1 MDDIIKHSKEY
12 YKDVINERLNF
23 SMFVKKNFKKNIES
37 DILIPLNNFVKTQ
50 DSVAVWIGGS
60 QSWENIF
67 NCNINEIS
75 EDILSKSSIT
85 AGNYDIF
92 ILANNKE
99 AYNKTSCFLNDLIV
113 KYKEVF
119 DESSHISPNYTLTYK
134 SDFIKKKNSICI
146 PNVDE
151 LNDETCVLFP
161 CQASQLT
168 IKSKQTSQN
177 DNIHFK
183 IKNKLLI
190 YFEAYYLENI
200 NINMLKT
207 MINSYCRLS
216 IKDNNIPYLTEYGLI
231 MFSEFIIYKRIEK
244 GLNVDKYRKELLL
257 KHLSSYIKLND
268 LYFIVLDYYI
278 GIFKNS
284 KEYNKYI
291 VQNIILNIFKYSN
304 FDIVKNIEERIID
317 VIRPFINRFI
327 FNFSQNIEQEFK
339 NAFFCLIG
347 GDAMRRYD
355 YNITKTSDYDT
366 KLFVPLNYNKGKSKE
381 LLHKFIIDKMS
392 YFISYLITNKK
403 DILPNLQ
410 FEHYYTYKDITI
422 KIVYNLYTFDNSQFR
437 LRFIQKHKEFKIDLY
452 SIDYRTIAN
461 VFVIHNTTKQEI
473 KYNINIDIPIF
484 DLVIVILDKNL
495 LYENQSIDE
504 ILNHNNIINIAS
516 LDFLLND
523 LITTYTKRD
532 PSNRYFNDK
541 NDKDKYRFNLLNNIK
556 QFDMDVE
563 LNSNV
568 ILNKMIDNNIYEH
581 YNNDL
586 VKILQK
592 KYINWFNKIFLDN
605 KSNDII
611 KHKMSFKFGVSNNSP
626 INSPINSTINSIMSI
641 D

>member
-23 SMFVKKNFKKNIES
+23 SMFVKKNLKKNIES
-37 DILIPLNNFVKTQ
+37 DILIPFYNFVKHQ
-50 DSVAVWIGGS
+50 DNVAVWIGGS

-92 ILANNKE
+92 ILTNNKE
-99 AYNKTSCFLNDLIV
+99 AYNKTSCHLNNLIV

-119 DESSHISPNYTLTYK
+119 DESSNSPNYTLTYK
-134 SDFIKKKNSICI
+134 SDFIKKKNGICI

-151 LNDETCVLFP
+151 LNVESCVLFP

-168 IKSKQTSQN
+168 IKSKQSSQN
-177 DNIHFK
+177 DTGFK
-183 IKNKLLI
+183 IKNKLLV

-200 NINMLKT
+200 NINMLKN
-207 MINSYCRLS
+207 MINSYCKLS
-216 IKDNNIPYLTEYGLI
+216 FKDSNIPYLTEYGLI

-257 KHLSSYIKLND
+257 KHLSPYIKLND
-268 LYFIVLDYYI
+268 LYFNVLDYYI
-278 GIFKNS
+278 GIFKDS

-304 FDIVKNIEERIID
+304 FDIVKIIEEKIIN
-317 VIRPFINRFI
+317 ITRPFINRFI
-327 FNFSQNIEQEFK
+327 YNFSQNIEQEFQ

-381 LLHKFIIDKMS
+381 LLHNFIIDKMS
-392 YFISYLITNKK
+392 FFIAYLITNKK
-403 DILPNLQ
+403 DILLD
-410 FEHYYTYKDITI
+410 FKYEHYYTSKDITI
-422 KIVYNLYTFDNSQFR
+422 KIVYNINTLHNSQFR
-437 LRFIQKHKEFKIDLY
+437 LRFIQKYKEFKIDLY
-452 SIDYRTIAN
+452 SIDYRTIAD
-461 VFVIHNTTKQEI
+461 VFVTHNTTKQEI
-473 KYNINIDIPIF
+473 KYNINIDIPLF

-495 LYENQSIDE
+495 LYENQTKDD
-504 ILNHNNIINIAS
+504 ILNHNNVINVAS

-532 PSNRYFNDK
+532 PSNRYFYDK
-541 NDKDKYRFNLLNNIK
+541 NDKDKYRYNLLNNIK
-556 QFDMDVE
+556 HFDMDVE
-563 LNSNV
+563 LSSNTK
-568 ILNKMIDNNIYEH
+568 LNTLIDNNVYEH
-581 YNNDL
+581 YNSDL

-592 KYINWFNKIFLDN
+592 EYINEFNKIYLDN

-611 KHKMSFKFGVSNNSP
+611 KHKMSFNFGVSNISQYDSQND
-626 INSPINSTINSIMSI
+626 SIMTI

>member
-23 SMFVKKNFKKNIES
+23 SMFVKKNLKKNIES
-37 DILIPLNNFVKTQ
+37 DILIPFYNFVKHQ
-50 DSVAVWIGGS
+50 DNVAVWIGGS

-92 ILANNKE
+92 ILTNNKE
-99 AYNKTSCFLNDLIV
+99 AYNKTSCHLNNLIV

-119 DESSHISPNYTLTYK
+119 DESSNSPNYTLTYK
-134 SDFIKKKNSICI
+134 SDFIKKKNGICI

-151 LNDETCVLFP
+151 LNVESCVLFP

-168 IKSKQTSQN
+168 IKSKQSSQN
-177 DNIHFK
+177 DTGFK
-183 IKNKLLI
+183 IKNKLLV

-200 NINMLKT
+200 NINMLKN
-207 MINSYCRLS
+207 MINSYCKLS
-216 IKDNNIPYLTEYGLI
+216 FKDSNIPYLTEYGLI

-257 KHLSSYIKLND
+257 KHLSPYIKLND
-268 LYFIVLDYYI
+268 LYFNVLDYYI
-278 GIFKNS
+278 GIFKDS

-304 FDIVKNIEERIID
+304 FDIVKIIEEKIIN
-317 VIRPFINRFI
+317 ITRPFINRFI
-327 FNFSQNIEQEFK
+327 YNFSQNIEQEFQ

-381 LLHKFIIDKMS
+381 LLHNFIIDKMS
-392 YFISYLITNKK
+392 FFIAYLITNKK
-403 DILPNLQ
+403 DILLD
-410 FEHYYTYKDITI
+410 FKYEHYYTSKDITI
-422 KIVYNLYTFDNSQFR
+422 KIVYNINTLHNSQFR
-437 LRFIQKHKEFKIDLY
+437 LRFIQKYKEFKIDLY
-452 SIDYRTIAN
+452 SIDYRTIAD

-473 KYNINIDIPIF
+473 KYNINIDIPLF

-495 LYENQSIDE
+495 LYENQTKDD
-504 ILNHNNIINIAS
+504 ILNHNNVINVAS

-532 PSNRYFNDK
+532 PSNRYFYDK
-541 NDKDKYRFNLLNNIK
+541 NDKDKYRYNLLNNIK
-556 QFDMDVE
+556 HFDMDADLSSNTK
-563 LNSNV
+563 LNT
-568 ILNKMIDNNIYEH
+568 LIDNNVYEH
-581 YNNDL
+581 YNSDL

-592 KYINWFNKIFLDN
+592 EYINEFNKIYLDN

-611 KHKMSFKFGVSNNSP
+611 KHKMSFNFGVSNISQYDSQND
-626 INSPINSTINSIMSI
+626 SIMTI

>member
-23 SMFVKKNFKKNIES
+23 SMFVKKNLKKNIES
-37 DILIPLNNFVKTQ
+37 DILIPFYNFVKHQ
-50 DSVAVWIGGS
+50 DNVAVWIGGS

-92 ILANNKE
+92 ILTNNKE
-99 AYNKTSCFLNDLIV
+99 AYNKTSCHLNNLIV

-119 DESSHISPNYTLTYK
+119 DESSNSPNYTLTYK
-134 SDFIKKKNSICI
+134 SDFIKKKNGICI

-151 LNDETCVLFP
+151 LNVESCVLFP

-168 IKSKQTSQN
+168 IKSKQSSQN
-177 DNIHFK
+177 DTGFK
-183 IKNKLLI
+183 IKNKLLV

-200 NINMLKT
+200 NINMLKN
-207 MINSYCRLS
+207 MINSYCKLS
-216 IKDNNIPYLTEYGLI
+216 FKDSNIPYLTEYGLI

-257 KHLSSYIKLND
+257 KHLSPYIKLND
-268 LYFIVLDYYI
+268 LYFNVLDYYI
-278 GIFKNS
+278 GIFKDS

-304 FDIVKNIEERIID
+304 FDIVKIIEEKIIN
-317 VIRPFINRFI
+317 ITRPFINRFI
-327 FNFSQNIEQEFK
+327 YNFSQNIEQEFQ

-381 LLHKFIIDKMS
+381 LLHNFIIDKMS
-392 YFISYLITNKK
+392 FFIAYLITNKK
-403 DILPNLQ
+403 DILLD
-410 FEHYYTYKDITI
+410 FKYEHYYTSKDITI
-422 KIVYNLYTFDNSQFR
+422 KIVYNINTLHNSQFR
-437 LRFIQKHKEFKIDLY
+437 LRFIQKYKEFKIDLY
-452 SIDYRTIAN
+452 SIDYRTIAD

-473 KYNINIDIPIF
+473 KYNINIDIPLF

-495 LYENQSIDE
+495 LYENQTKDD
-504 ILNHNNIINIAS
+504 ILNHNNVINVAS

-532 PSNRYFNDK
+532 PSNRYFYDK
-541 NDKDKYRFNLLNNIK
+541 NDKDKYRYNLLNNIK
-556 QFDMDVE
+556 HFDMDADLSSNTK
-563 LNSNV
+563 LNT
-568 ILNKMIDNNIYEH
+568 LIDNNVYEH
-581 YNNDL
+581 YNSDL

-592 KYINWFNKIFLDN
+592 EYINEFNKIYLDN

-611 KHKMSFKFGVSNNSP
+611 KHKMSFNFGVSNISQYD
-626 INSPINSTINSIMSI
+626 SIMNI